1 MSGAVAIHA
10 HAWRKALTIDDA
22 QRGGCD
28 AASSAEASA
37 RGAARRAAP
46 ATRRRADKVARNK
59 QTQNASKINL
69 AANRGLLTSWH
80 CWLRCARMPPTPA
93 RQQASWANARVRYL
107 FCYA

>member
-46 ATRRRADKVARNK
+46 ATRRRALTKWRATNK
-59 QTQNASKINL
+59 PKTQAKLI
-69 AANRGLLTSWH
+69 
-80 CWLRCARMPPTPA
+80 
-93 RQQASWANARVRYL
+93 
-107 FCYA
+107 

>member
-46 ATRRRADKVARNK
+46 VTRVTRRRALTKWRATNK
-59 QTQNASKINL
+59 PKTQAKLI
-69 AANRGLLTSWH
+69 
-80 CWLRCARMPPTPA
+80 
-93 RQQASWANARVRYL
+93 
-107 FCYA
+107 